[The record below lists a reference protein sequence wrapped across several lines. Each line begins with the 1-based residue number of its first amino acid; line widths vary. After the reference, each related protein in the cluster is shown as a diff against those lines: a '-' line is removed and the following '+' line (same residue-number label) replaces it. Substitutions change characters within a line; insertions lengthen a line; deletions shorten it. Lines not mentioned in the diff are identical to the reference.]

1 VLIKTQR
8 GDNGGFVC
16 ICQPADLSV
25 KTVKIGKSVFMFNQD
40 VGESK
45 SQDAGNTDRFL
56 FEKNF
61 VEEHIVSV
69 PQTDTG
75 ALVENTKA
83 SGRQQ
88 FKELGNK
95 N

>member
-1 VLIKTQR
+1 ML
-8 GDNGGFVC
+8 
-16 ICQPADLSV
+16 
-25 KTVKIGKSVFMFNQD
+25 NQD
-40 VGESK
+40 VGKSK

-75 ALVENTKA
+75 ALGE
-83 SGRQQ
+83 
-88 FKELGNK
+88 
-95 N
+95 